1 MVCLRTLVL
10 TLLTCAVGS
19 RAATI
24 EQKTLVV
31 LEQWKPRL
39 EAEGLHCLAA
49 SPFVIAGDGTAQQ
62 LAAYR
67 DQTILAAA
75 KALWATYF
83 DTRPAEPILILL
95 FESEAPYKRL
105 SKKWFDDGNVPHFG
119 YYRQRD
125 RVMVMNVA
133 TGTGT
138 LVHELTHALIAPDFP
153 HVPAW
158 FNEGLASLYE
168 QCTLSES
175 SIRGLVNWR
184 LPALQQAIRE
194 NKLRPLEELIAD
206 PDFYGPERS
215 GLNYAEARYLMLYLQ
230 EHHMLVD
237 YYRQFRDHATED
249 PTGIDTLRKI
259 VAPKTVGQFETEWRA
274 WVLRL
279 GD

>member
-1 MVCLRTLVL
+1 MARP
-10 TLLTCAVGS
+10 LLLLLLLLCGAS
-19 RAATI
+19 AHAATLQ
-24 EQKTLVV
+24 QKTQDL
-31 LEQWKPRL
+31 LDQWGPKFRQERL
-39 EAEGLHCLAA
+39 QYLMAE
-49 SPFVIAGDGTAQQ
+49 PFVIAGDGTSEQ

-67 DQTILAAA
+67 DQTILAAS

-83 DTRPAEPILILL
+83 DKRPTEPIVILL
-95 FESEAPYKRL
+95 FESEEPYKRL
-105 SKKWFDDGNVPHFG
+105 SKKWFNGANPPHFG

-153 HVPAW
+153 SVPAW

-168 QCTLSES
+168 QCTLSGS

-194 NKLRPLEELIAD
+194 NKLRSLQELIAD
-206 PDFYGPERS
+206 PDFYNPALS

-230 EHHMLVD
+230 EHRLLVD
-237 YYRQFRDHATED
+237 YYRQFRDHATDD
-249 PTGIDTLRKI
+249 PTGIDTLRKL
-259 VAPKTVGQFETEWRA
+259 VAPKTVRQFETEWRT